1 MSSSSNFIGLI
12 IVGILLASALAVIL
26 STIWV
31 YKDAKAKGLPAG
43 LWALLVVGSGGFLG
57 LILYI
62 LIARKQNNVICG
74 HCNKQ
79 TSEGVFCS
87 RCGNQLSQADL
98 SNGPSK
104 TKAGHGLL
112 IACIPCFAVVLILYA
127 VMMISIFFPSG
138 GFMYSYTSG
147 QYQYSFSDN
156 ATGKGISQKSSGNY
170 WQMSFKEATAGY
182 TFSNYYAAKASPSSI
197 EVSVNYSNTV
207 HFIVSQGNTKIDEM
221 LTDGDYEFDMSDF
234 TTGRINIKIINIHD
248 GTNYSGSVTI
258 NP

>member
-1 MSSSSNFIGLI
+1 
-12 IVGILLASALAVIL
+12 
-26 STIWV
+26 
-31 YKDAKAKGLPAG
+31 
-43 LWALLVVGSGGFLG
+43 
-57 LILYI
+57 
-62 LIARKQNNVICG
+62 
-74 HCNKQ
+74 
-79 TSEGVFCS
+79 
-87 RCGNQLSQADL
+87 
-98 SNGPSK
+98 
-104 TKAGHGLL
+104 
-112 IACIPCFAVVLILYA
+112 
-127 VMMISIFFPSG
+127 
-138 GFMYSYTSG
+138 MYSYTSG